1 MFATADPEGF
11 VTVVPGVRRKT
22 LCFGSE
28 TLMTEFRLDG
38 GYDLPRHA
46 HPHEQTGYL
55 VSGRLRFT
63 IGDDT
68 RDLSPGDIWCIAGA
82 VEHGAHVLEDAV
94 AVEVFSP
101 LREDFLPGPS
111 AQGG

>member
-68 RDLSPGDIWCIAGA
+68 RDLSPGDSWCIAGA